1 METHGENPRKLVF
14 AIIPARYSS
23 VRLPGKMLLPI
34 AGKPL
39 ILHTVERAREAATVD
54 EVIVATDDQR
64 IFEAVTE
71 HGHKAVMT
79 SPDHQSGSDRIAEVV
94 SGLPEGSIIVNVQ
107 GDEPLISPYT
117 IDRAVETMLQGGAD
131 IVTVCEP
138 ITSVYGELLNFN
150 VVKVVFGD
158 DGRAFYFSRS
168 PMPFPR
174 DASLRHGGD
183 PNRAIENEPE
193 LFENFKKHTGL
204 YVYSREYLL
213 KFTEMPQ
220 TRLEKFESLEQL
232 RALENGAVIK
242 VVEAVGTSIGVDTI
256 EDLDNVKLK
265 IEFPEITIRQGTAAD
280 IPAISEAYVRSVR
293 GSYAGCLPAEYL
305 DGLSVENRVQV
316 FTKRRGDHDSYRM
329 LIAED
334 ETEGVIGFIDYAH
347 KESGNFDHDGRI
359 FSFYFVPEFQR
370 RGLGGLLF
378 RKCLRGMRSECYG
391 SVCLDTIEAN
401 PYRTFYEKMG
411 GTFIAAETHEVNGRQ
426 FPTVVYGWDD
436 LRKYE

>member
-39 ILHTVERAREAATVD
+39 ILHTVARASEASTID
-54 EVIVATDDQR
+54 EAIVATDDQR

-71 HGHKAVMT
+71 NGHKAVMT
-79 SPDHQSGSDRIAEVV
+79 SPDHQSGSDRIAEVAID
-94 SGLPEGSIIVNVQ
+94 LPEGSIIVNVQ
-107 GDEPLISPYT
+107 GDEPLISPDT
-117 IDRAVETMLQGGAD
+117 IDRAVETMLHGVAD

-138 ITSVYGELLNFN
+138 LTSLHGELLNFN
-150 VVKVVFGD
+150 VVKVVTGE

-183 PNRAIENEPE
+183 PNRALENEPE

-213 KFTEMPQ
+213 EFTKMPQ

-242 VVEAVGTSIGVDTI
+242 VVEAVGTSIGVDTT
-256 EDLDNVKLK
+256 EDLDHVKLK
-265 IEFPEITIRQGTAAD
+265 IGFPEITIRQGTAED
-280 IPAISEAYVRSVR
+280 IPAISEAYIRSVR
-293 GSYAGCLPAEYL
+293 ASYTGFLPAEYL

-316 FTKRRGDHDSYRM
+316 FTKRQDDHDSYRL

-334 ETEGVIGFIDYAH
+334 ETGGVVGFIDYAR

-378 RKCLRGMRSECYG
+378 RKCLRRMQSECYG

-411 GTFIAAETHEVNGRQ
+411 GTLIAGETHEVIGRQ
-426 FPTVVYGWDD
+426 YPTVVYGWDD
-436 LRKYE
+436 LSKI